1 VVRIG
6 GFHPLDRSSNLRSLT
21 IGVYMKQSRNKDKD
35 RYKYKKK
42 EQNKG
47 WGKQK
52 RDRIKEDFKVRDRS
66 DFN

>member
-1 VVRIG
+1 
-6 GFHPLDRSSNLRSLT
+6 
-21 IGVYMKQSRNKDKD
+21 MKQSRNKDKD

-66 DFN
+66 DFNQHLLMQKGVL